1 MFFSFK
7 KRMNDMHPQKLMKT
21 PKQASFHLFLCLI
34 LLSYLHTALFQ
45 SSSFSP
51 NPHGKIFKCFCQKP
65 IQVLMSFDGI
75 LWLSYALNGNGSFY
89 DYFSTKTLD
98 LGILRLMKTPMDL
111 RVFMRILHYYMIYK
125 MGIC

>member
-1 MFFSFK
+1 
-7 KRMNDMHPQKLMKT
+7 
-21 PKQASFHLFLCLI
+21 
-34 LLSYLHTALFQ
+34 
-45 SSSFSP
+45 
-51 NPHGKIFKCFCQKP
+51 
-65 IQVLMSFDGI
+65 LMSFDGI